1 MVTSADLGTLQISSH
16 LHLIRPHLCFL
27 LIPIHLSTTQTPKHP
42 FQFVY
47 LWLRSKSIKK
57 RRRCKHFALICSHK
71 AVVKNRH
78 RTICFVE
85 VTARN
90 KQKCNNYMLK
100 IHVALWLFR
109 PRSLRLICFRG
120 KHTRNLIIS
129 KYSYQNDAKM
139 TSRRVWFVWIWAVFF
154 LLCTCQICGH

>member
-16 LHLIRPHLCFL
+16 LHLIRPHLCVL
-27 LIPIHLSTTQTPKHP
+27 LIPLHLSTTQTPFSVCLFMTAKQIH
-42 FQFVY
+42 Q
-47 LWLRSKSIKK
+47 KK
-57 RRRCKHFALICSHK
+57 KMMQTFCF
-71 AVVKNRH
+71 NMFPQGQ

-90 KQKCNNYMLK
+90 KQKCNNYVFKM
-100 IHVALWLFR
+100 HVALWLFH
-109 PRSLRLICFRG
+109 PRSLRLISFQG

-154 LLCTCQICGH
+154 FLCTCQICGH